1 MRGFQ
6 TIQPRHRNWT
16 IVSDDPPATE
26 RQKPMHPAYSVI
38 IFTTASGAGYGL
50 LIWLGLL
57 GPLGWVPQT
66 SAFGFVGLG
75 LALLLITVGLLS
87 STAHLGHPERAWR
100 ALTQWRTSWLSREG
114 VAAIATYVPAG
125 LFGIGWVFLER
136 TDGLFALMGVL
147 AAALAIVTLICTGMI
162 YASLPTIR
170 AWHQPFVVPVYI
182 ALALA
187 TGALLLTFLLLLF
200 GVVTTWAPCLSIIT
214 VATAWGL
221 KTASWA
227 HVDTAERT
235 YTIEKATGLGR
246 FGKVR
251 PLEPPHTQPNYVMR
265 EMGYQ
270 IGRKHAQKLRRIA
283 LLCAFLVP
291 GLLSLLMLLAGQIF
305 GLLLAILAVISAAI
319 GVLVER
325 WLFFAEAEHVSML
338 YYGREA
344 A

>member
-1 MRGFQ
+1 
-6 TIQPRHRNWT
+6 
-16 IVSDDPPATE
+16 
-26 RQKPMHPAYSVI
+26 MHPAYSVI
-38 IFTTASGAGYGL
+38 FFTTSSGAGYGL

-66 SAFGFVGLG
+66 SAFGFVALG
-75 LALLLITVGLLS
+75 LALILITAGLLS

-100 ALTQWRTSWLSREG
+100 ALSQWRSSWLSREG
-114 VAAIATYVPAG
+114 VASIATYVPAG
-125 LFGIGWVFLER
+125 VFGIGWVFLER
-136 TDGLFALMGVL
+136 TDGLFALAGVL
-147 AAALAIVTLICTGMI
+147 SAALALVTVICTGMI

-170 AWHQPFVVPVYI
+170 AWHQPFVTPVYI
-182 ALALA
+182 ALSLA
-187 TGALLLTFLLLLF
+187 TGALLLSLLLLLF
-200 GVVTTWAPCLSIIT
+200 GA
-214 VATAWGL
+214 ATAWAPWLAILTLAVAWLL
-221 KTASWA
+221 KTVSWA
-227 HVDTAERT
+227 TADSAEKT
-235 YTIEKATGLGR
+235 YTVGQATGLGR

-251 PLEPPHTQPNYVMR
+251 PLDPPHTQPNYVMR

-283 LLCAFLVP
+283 VMLAFVVP
-291 GLLSLLMLLAGQIF
+291 ALLSVFMLAAGTQL
-305 GLLLAILAVISAAI
+305 GLLLALVSVISAGA

>member
-1 MRGFQ
+1 
-6 TIQPRHRNWT
+6 
-16 IVSDDPPATE
+16 
-26 RQKPMHPAYSVI
+26 MHPAYSVI
-38 IFTTASGAGYGL
+38 FFTTASGAGYGL

-57 GPLGWVPQT
+57 GPLGWVPQA
-66 SAFGFVGLG
+66 SAFGFVALG
-75 LALLLITVGLLS
+75 LALALITGGLLS

-100 ALTQWRTSWLSREG
+100 ALSQWRTSWLSREG

-136 TDGLFALMGVL
+136 TDGVFALAGVL
-147 AAALAIVTLICTGMI
+147 AAGLSVVTLVCTGMI

-187 TGALLLTFLLLLF
+187 TGALLLSFLLLLL
-200 GVVTTWAPCLSIIT
+200 GVTAAWAPWLAIVTI
-214 VATAWGL
+214 AAAWVL
-221 KTASWA
+221 KTMSWSRA
-227 HVDTAERT
+227 DSAQRT
-235 YTIEKATGLGR
+235 YTVEMATGLGR

-251 PLEPPHTQPNYVMR
+251 PLDPPHTQPNYVMR

-270 IGRKHAQKLRRIA
+270 IGRKHAQKLRRISVLA
-283 LLCAFLVP
+283 TFIIP
-291 GLLSLLMLLAGQIF
+291 GLLSVLVLVAGAPF
-305 GLLLAILAVISAAI
+305 GLLLALLAVISAGI

-325 WLFFAEAEHVSML
+325 WLFFAEAEHVAML
-338 YYGREA
+338 YYGRDA